1 LRNLYIR
8 PSPNLCKIPHRR
20 HNADQN
26 PDENRQEEGTGQ
38 HLCTH
43 PVPHQ
48 NKIRKKKI
56 KQPAKIQETRPQ
68 EKAKRGALIPVGNGN
83 RHKNRVER
91 QTKKK
96 SFGFYFQQVRKRYCS
111 FPLLVDRNR
120 RGRKYATG
128 EQHPT
133 ALPAADP
140 PTREMQRSNRK
151 KRRTRLAAAAPGGLE
166 LGREHAA
173 DGDEKPVA
181 SPPQESSEPARAL
194 LLPPSL
200 FFNLCVSCGLAPA
213 RFLFPAQAARTRERG
228 VSSLRW
234 LFASPSRLSSHSH
247 PLHSLTPTR
256 KPFLSVFFSFFFSLC
271 CSITAAHTQCHS
283 SVL

>member
-1 LRNLYIR
+1 
-8 PSPNLCKIPHRR
+8 
-20 HNADQN
+20 
-26 PDENRQEEGTGQ
+26 
-38 HLCTH
+38 
-43 PVPHQ
+43 
-48 NKIRKKKI
+48 
-56 KQPAKIQETRPQ
+56 
-68 EKAKRGALIPVGNGN
+68 VGNGN

-194 LLPPSL
+194 LLPLL
-200 FFNLCVSCGLAPA
+200 FFSI
-213 RFLFPAQAARTRERG
+213 
-228 VSSLRW
+228 S
-234 LFASPSRLSSHSH
+234 ASPAVSHQLAFSFPPRQLEQGSEASRLVSAVARSWCGFLPPRLVYRLTPTLS
-247 PLHSLTPTR
+247 HSLTHTP
-256 KPFLSVFFSFFFSLC
+256 KLFLSGAVFTS
-271 CSITAAHTQCHS
+271 
-283 SVL
+283 